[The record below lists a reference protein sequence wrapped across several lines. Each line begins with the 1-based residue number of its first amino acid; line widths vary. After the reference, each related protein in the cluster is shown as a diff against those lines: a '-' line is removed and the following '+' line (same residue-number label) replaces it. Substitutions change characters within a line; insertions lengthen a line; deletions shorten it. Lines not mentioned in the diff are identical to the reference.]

1 MSEWIS
7 VDNTLPKKAETV
19 LFVIDGSIFFGYF
32 WEDHWIEDA
41 CYVDSGEGTMAD
53 FEEIPADKVTH
64 WMKLPDPPCKT
75 E

>member
-41 CYVDSGEGTMAD
+41 CYVDSGEGT
-53 FEEIPADKVTH
+53 H